1 MALSQI
7 DDEFIRQQQAAIE
20 RMNEMQRR
28 SGLYNG
34 RHSMPPTPDFIK
46 LQRDMRHKEEFSEQH
61 EPLKEPLEKNIEKI
75 KPSIKHSSNQN
86 TLNLPFNFLKTDKD
100 ITLILGLL
108 LILLNEKADR
118 KLLLA
123 LLYIL
128 F

>member
-1 MALSQI
+1 MSQI

-34 RHSMPPTPDFIK
+34 RHSMPPTPEFIK
-46 LQRDMRHKEEFSEQH
+46 LQRDMRQKEEVLEEN
-61 EPLKEPLEKNIEKI
+61 EPLKETLEKNIEKI
-75 KPSIKHSSNQN
+75 KPSAKHSSNQN
-86 TLNLPFNFLKTDKD
+86 TLNLPFSLKTDKD

-108 LILLNEKADR
+108 LLLFNEKADR

>member
-1 MALSQI
+1 MSQI

-46 LQRDMRHKEEFSEQH
+46 LQRDKRQKEEVSEQP
-61 EPLKEPLEKNIEKI
+61 EPLKETLEKNIEKI
-75 KPSIKHSSNQN
+75 KPNTKRSSNQN

-108 LILLNEKADR
+108 LLLFNEKADR

>member
-1 MALSQI
+1 MSQI

-46 LQRDMRHKEEFSEQH
+46 LQRDMRQKEEASERP
-61 EPLKEPLEKNIEKI
+61 ESLKETLEKNIEKI
-75 KPSIKHSSNQN
+75 KPNTKRSSNQN

-108 LILLNEKADR
+108 LLLFNEKADR